1 MASII
6 RQNDVKYCWYVFD
19 RPQIAER
26 GTQDFSTRLIKHTE
40 LGKRVL
46 RAGIKALAITKTFSN
61 IRVTRCMRSLPPCT
75 ANSLLTSERCPK
87 SQQCSDR
94 CLLPFAHVRRRA
106 VAPSSRHWDFTV
118 FPKRLASVF
127 PFKEIKEIHKFNSFL
142 PVAMLYYIP
151 CIQGICEFE

>member
-1 MASII
+1 MS
-6 RQNDVKYCWYVFD
+6 NWYVS
-19 RPQIAER
+19 PQIAER

-61 IRVTRCMRSLPPCT
+61 IRVTRCMRSLPPSST

-94 CLLPFAHVRRRA
+94 CLLPFAHVRRRRA
-106 VAPSSRHWDFTV
+106 LAPSSRHWDFTV
-118 FPKRLASVF
+118 SPKRLASVF

-142 PVAMLYYIP
+142 PVAMLYYVP
-151 CIQGICEFE
+151 CLQGICEFE

>member
-1 MASII
+1 MCNAGL
-6 RQNDVKYCWYVFD
+6 VCF
-19 RPQIAER
+19 PEIAER

-61 IRVTRCMRSLPPCT
+61 IRVTRCMRSLPACT

-94 CLLPFAHVRRRA
+94 CLLPFAHVRRRRA
-106 VAPSSRHWDFTV
+106 LAPSSRHWDFTV
-118 FPKRLASVF
+118 SPKRLASC
-127 PFKEIKEIHKFNSFL
+127 
-142 PVAMLYYIP
+142 IP
-151 CIQGICEFE
+151 LQRDKRDSQIQ